1 MSKLADNLVAQKSA
15 PWSADFMKD
24 PIQDHLLKLIDS
36 KKSRSVKRGEA
47 PGRPQK
53 VVSIFDALKKSLQ
66 EEERKQR

>member
-1 MSKLADNLVAQKSA
+1 
-15 PWSADFMKD
+15 MKD